1 MSPGKSQTGF
11 GMSKFGIGAIDN
23 QPTKDSEK
31 VEQTIS
37 KAVSSYYV
45 RKEAS
50 TTRLTVGT

>member
-1 MSPGKSQTGF
+1 
-11 GMSKFGIGAIDN
+11 MSKFGIGAIDN